1 MRKKKRSPAF
11 VATVVVLIVVIG
23 AAIAFFVLRANPK
36 DSESDDSQPEVLAI
50 AANAPESGIGQWLYG
65 QYYYMG
71 NWGDRM
77 PNGEGTLT
85 CQKNYGF
92 LTIKGNWVNGLAD
105 GEIEVALEP
114 NFGEGVEYYHLVY
127 QFSVSEG
134 RVPET
139 ISRIS
144 SETWSEWEIVPEF
157 LFGVPPWYEFWIDP
171 ESLPAES

>member
-1 MRKKKRSPAF
+1 MKKKKRSPAS
-11 VATVVVLIVVIG
+11 VATVVALIVVIG
-23 AAIAFFVLRANPK
+23 AAIAFFVLRANPE
-36 DSESDDSQPEVLAI
+36 DGGPDDAQPEIPSV
-50 AANAPESGIGQWLYG
+50 AANAPESGIGWWMYG
-65 QYYYMG
+65 QYTYA
-71 NWGDRM
+71 GDFENHM
-77 PNGEGTLT
+77 PNGDGKLI
-85 CQKNYGF
+85 CQKSYGF
-92 LTIKGNWVNGLAD
+92 LTIEGNWIDGLAD
-105 GEIEVALEP
+105 GEIEVILEP
-114 NFGEGVEYYHLVY
+114 YFDEGVEYYQLIY